1 LYSIDGQTETYKLK
15 ADRKLTI
22 ETTPG
27 AHEFQFYYSDLYE
40 EVYADSLVIDDQFR
54 DRYRVTFMRADM
66 PIIMDKPVI
75 YLYPDK
81 SQEINIKLEA
91 EGSNLFTYPS
101 YENGW
106 HVQADQ
112 DGNIHCNGKTLNY
125 LFWEAEQQIEMKPEM
140 MSEGFLVNSDETV
153 KFLENRL
160 TELGLTSKEQADFIT
175 FWAPRMMKND
185 QNFVHF
191 VLNKNCDTYARI
203 NIEPRPDNFLRVYMM
218 WTPYDGTM
226 TITPQELKKIDRS
239 GFTAIEWGG
248 SEVKQSPQPLAK
260 TH

>member
-1 LYSIDGQTETYKLK
+1 
-15 ADRKLTI
+15 
-22 ETTPG
+22 
-27 AHEFQFYYSDLYE
+27 
-40 EVYADSLVIDDQFR
+40 
-54 DRYRVTFMRADM
+54 M
-66 PIIMDKPVI
+66 
-75 YLYPDK
+75 
-81 SQEINIKLEA
+81 
-91 EGSNLFTYPS
+91 
-101 YENGW
+101 
-106 HVQADQ
+106 
-112 DGNIHCNGKTLNY
+112 
-125 LFWEAEQQIEMKPEM
+125 
-140 MSEGFLVNSDETV
+140 
-153 KFLENRL
+153 